1 MSSVWSSSWF
11 YWAVGVA
18 AGLPVTLIVLTE
30 WQHALERRKSFLAM
44 PVNLLR
50 NYLLPIG
57 ALLLLL
63 VKATQIPTSETPVKV
78 VATLFGFVV
87 IVLLLSGVNATVFQ
101 SAPEGT
107 WRKRIPAIFVDVA
120 RFLLIAIGLAIILSY
135 IWGARIGGL
144 LTALGV
150 GSIVIGLTLQHSVGQ
165 IISGLLM
172 LFEQPFRLGDWIESS
187 AARGRVVEV
196 NWRAVHV
203 DTGSGLQITPN
214 SVLAVASFT
223 NLSRPPGAYKI
234 KIPTVFSLDDP
245 PDRVCAMLTRVAG
258 ELPQLKPDRAPRTV
272 PLGGIQYRTSI
283 PLRSPADDGDAKAT
297 FLRWIWYAARR
308 EGLHLDEA
316 VDDFCAP
323 EVVAAALHRVVAPAL
338 RLTPAD
344 QQKLAPNATVVR
356 YGADEIVEHL
366 GEVPAH
372 MTFIV
377 SGRVR
382 VTAPTE
388 DGALVPVTT
397 LNEGSFLGQT
407 TLTREPVL
415 ATARALVEVTAV
427 QIGREHIEELLQQ
440 KPLLLQEFGRLIEE
454 RRGHVRRA
462 LAAADD

>member
-1 MSSVWSSSWF
+1 MNNVLTSSWF

-18 AGLPVTLIVLTE
+18 IGLPVALILLTE
-30 WQHALERRKSFLAM
+30 WQHALDRRKSVLVR
-44 PVNLLR
+44 PVSLLR
-50 NYLLPIG
+50 NYLLPLG

-63 VKATQIPTSETPVKV
+63 IKATQIPTQETPVKV

-87 IVLLLSGVNATVFQ
+87 MVLLLSGVNATVFQ

-107 WRKRIPAIFVDVA
+107 WRQRVPAIFVDVA
-120 RFLLIAIGLAIILSY
+120 RFLLISAGLAIIFSY

-150 GSIVIGLTLQHSVGQ
+150 GSIVIGLTLQNSVGQ

-172 LFEQPFRLGDWIESS
+172 LFEQPFKLGDWIETS

-214 SVLAVASFT
+214 SVLAVASFA

-234 KIPTVFSLDDP
+234 TIPTAFSLGDP
-245 PDRVCAMLTRVAG
+245 PDRVCAMLSRVAG
-258 ELPQLKPDRAPRTV
+258 ELPQLKPDRAPKTV

-316 VDDFCAP
+316 DDDFCTP
-323 EVVAAALHRVVAPAL
+323 KVVQDALRRVVAPTL

-344 QQKLAPNATVVR
+344 QQDLAAHATLVR
-356 YGADEIVEHL
+356 YGADEIVQHV
-366 GEVPAH
+366 GEVPAQ

-382 VTAPTE
+382 VLAPTE
-388 DGALVPVTT
+388 DGSLVPVRT
-397 LNEGSFLGQT
+397 LDEGSFLGQT
-407 TLTREPVL
+407 ALTREPVL
-415 ATARALVEVTAV
+415 ATARALVEVTAL
-427 QIGREHIEELLQQ
+427 QIGRERIEEVLQQ
-440 KPLLLQEFGRLIEE
+440 KPLLLQELGRLIEE
-454 RRGHVRRA
+454 RRGQVRRV
-462 LAAADD
+462 LAAVHE

>member
-1 MSSVWSSSWF
+1 MNNILTSSWF

-18 AGLPVTLIVLTE
+18 VGLPVALIALTE
-30 WQHALERRKSFLAM
+30 WQHALDRRKSFLVR
-44 PVNLLR
+44 PVSLLR
-50 NYLLPIG
+50 NYLLPLG

-63 VKATQIPTSETPVKV
+63 VKATQIPTQETPVKV

-87 IVLLLSGVNATVFQ
+87 MVLLLSGINATIFQ

-120 RFLLIAIGLAIILSY
+120 RFLLIAVGLAIIFSY
-135 IWGARIGGL
+135 VWGAHVRGL
-144 LTALGV
+144 FTALGV

-172 LFEQPFRLGDWIESS
+172 LFEQPFKLGDWIETS

-196 NWRAVHV
+196 NWRAVHI

-214 SVLAVASFT
+214 SILAVASFT
-223 NLSRPPGAYKI
+223 NLSRPPGVHKVR
-234 KIPTVFSLDDP
+234 IPTAFSLDDP
-245 PDRVCAMLTRVAG
+245 PDRVCALLSRVAG
-258 ELPQLKPDRAPRTV
+258 ELPQLRSDRAPKSV
-272 PLGGIQYRTSI
+272 PLGGIQYRTTI

-316 VDDFCAP
+316 EDDFSTPDAV
-323 EVVAAALHRVVAPAL
+323 EEALRRVVAPTL

-344 QQKLAPNATVVR
+344 QQDLASHATVVR
-356 YGADEIVEHL
+356 YGADEIVQHL
-366 GEVPAH
+366 GEVPTR
-372 MTFIV
+372 MTFIA

-382 VTAPTE
+382 VIAPTE
-388 DGALVPVTT
+388 DGSLVPVTI
-397 LNEGSFLGQT
+397 LNDGSFLGQT
-407 TLTREPVL
+407 ALTRQPVL
-415 ATARALVEVTAV
+415 AEARALVEVTAV
-427 QIGREHIEELLQQ
+427 QIGREHIEEILQQ

-454 RRGHVRRA
+454 RRGHVKRA
-462 LAAADD
+462 LAAVDS